1 MDSYEIIGLIAAILT
16 TGAFVPQVYKTW
28 KSKSVDDISM
38 TMYSVLFIGVVLWLL
53 YGISLN
59 SLPIILANSI
69 TGILVLMVIIFKFRF
84 K

>member
-1 MDSYEIIGLIAAILT
+1 MDIYEIIGLIAAILT
-16 TGAFVPQVYKTW
+16 TAAFVPQVYKTW

-69 TGILVLMVIIFKFRF
+69 TGILVLMVIIFKF
-84 K
+84 KYK